1 MCKPDGFVESNV
13 AVFRLV
19 TKTDGE
25 GVHASALIPEPDV
38 SCTSARNTETHP
50 IEAIDHRLIVV
61 ELPRRR
67 DDRPLEAHESA
78 GLPDATTIWLKVQ
91 ESWHLYRCY

>member
-1 MCKPDGFVESNV
+1 LKGFVDSNV

-19 TKTDGE
+19 TKTEEE

-38 SCTSARNTETHP
+38 SCTSTRNTETHP
-50 IEAIDHRLIVV
+50 IEAIDHRLIFV

-67 DDRPLEAHESA
+67 DDHLLEAHESA
-78 GLPDATTIWLKVQ
+78 SLPDATTRWLNVQ